1 MIQLYKEYKDCCG
14 CGACEQIC
22 PHHAIS
28 LNANSE
34 GFIFPQINTALCTN
48 CGVCIKTCNF
58 EKAIINTPQKVI
70 AASWNSWQIKNSA
83 SGGLFATMAKYILM
97 NKGIVYGCS
106 MEKKEKLT
114 PFIRRIKDI
123 NEIILLQGSKYV
135 QSFVGESYIDVRD
148 NLKKGKIVLYSGTP
162 CQIAGL
168 YGFLQGKSYKNLT
181 TIDIICHGVPS
192 AKMFQEY
199 IAYLE
204 NKKHINIHDFKF
216 RTKTK
221 GWGLYYY
228 YYYTNKQGKE
238 KQYINHY
245 TSSIYYRMFLEGA
258 IYRESC
264 YNCPFARKER
274 VADITIGD
282 CWGIEKEYPN
292 LLTENG
298 GVFDSHKGIS
308 LVLLNTSKGYNLFN
322 QLTDIE
328 KKDIALD
335 NIARYNQQLNHP
347 SILPS
352 YRKAYLQCFKKD
364 GYKALQKLYLKD
376 NKKVLLKENL
386 SKFMPISLK
395 RIIKSSLRYK
405 LL

>member
-1 MIQLYKEYKDCCG
+1 
-14 CGACEQIC
+14 
-22 PHHAIS
+22 
-28 LNANSE
+28 
-34 GFIFPQINTALCTN
+34 
-48 CGVCIKTCNF
+48 
-58 EKAIINTPQKVI
+58 
-70 AASWNSWQIKNSA
+70 
-83 SGGLFATMAKYILM
+83 
-97 NKGIVYGCS
+97 
-106 MEKKEKLT
+106 
-114 PFIRRIKDI
+114 
-123 NEIILLQGSKYV
+123 
-135 QSFVGESYIDVRD
+135 
-148 NLKKGKIVLYSGTP
+148 
-162 CQIAGL
+162 
-168 YGFLQGKSYKNLT
+168 
-181 TIDIICHGVPS
+181 
-192 AKMFQEY
+192 
-199 IAYLE
+199 
-204 NKKHINIHDFKF
+204 
-216 RTKTK
+216 
-221 GWGLYYY
+221 
-228 YYYTNKQGKE
+228 
-238 KQYINHY
+238 
-245 TSSIYYRMFLEGA
+245 MFLEGA